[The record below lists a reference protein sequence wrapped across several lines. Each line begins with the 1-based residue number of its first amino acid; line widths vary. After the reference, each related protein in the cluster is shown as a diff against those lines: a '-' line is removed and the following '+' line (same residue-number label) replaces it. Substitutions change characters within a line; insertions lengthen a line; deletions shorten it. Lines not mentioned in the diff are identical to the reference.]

1 LSGEKI
7 TDKYISII
15 NSYFYSAFKSM
26 ARNLQAYAEVVF
38 QKEKELKQPSYYSIT
53 NSRRVA
59 SMSQGIMLSL

>member
-1 LSGEKI
+1 
-7 TDKYISII
+7 
-15 NSYFYSAFKSM
+15 M

-59 SMSQGIMLSL
+59 SMSQGIML